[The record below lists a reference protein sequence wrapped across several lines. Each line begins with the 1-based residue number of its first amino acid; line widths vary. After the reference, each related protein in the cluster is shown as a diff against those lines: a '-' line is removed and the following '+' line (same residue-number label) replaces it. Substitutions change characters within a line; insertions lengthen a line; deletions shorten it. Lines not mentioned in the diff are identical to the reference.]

1 MILKRPSFRRGG
13 NSGIAMLRQRYQI
26 GTSRGG
32 VNQNFLN
39 PAKPKTIQDF
49 YKDRA
54 DKMQETSKDIAE
66 FLKAEPQ
73 KVGIKVL
80 SKQPFLIA
88 SRKSFEDISSS
99 SRYFSISSSS

>member
-73 KVGIKVL
+73 GSGTYRGYKIPEQPKV
-80 SKQPFLIA
+80 IA
-88 SRKSFEDISSS
+88 EAVIDDQETEVGN
-99 SRYFSISSSS
+99 